1 MAATETGQLIYSA
14 VASCGDGLRSR
25 TSQRVACQ
33 PPALRAGNRLPLRA
47 LSQSR
52 RVGADSRDIRHAAKN
67 AGCTSSTENAMAE
80 LAAATSLSRFP
91 CFALRAACA
100 GGCPA
105 TRCAALLQR
114 GRFLQR
120 TGDYER
126 RDTRSTKTPRRPCRP
141 SPSNSRWEHLRSRDN
156 SLRAAASV
164 FPRPRIGDRSRKKR
178 PRCMCRAVPSVRRR
192 RYMLH
197 FCSPTYV
204 LTRTFTPSVSMVIC
218 PFRSVL

>member
-164 FPRPRIGDRSRKKR
+164 FRGRESETGRARSDRAVCAGQCLRCGDGGTCFISAPRHTSSPARLPRP
-178 PRCMCRAVPSVRRR
+178 CRW
-192 RYMLH
+192 
-197 FCSPTYV
+197 
-204 LTRTFTPSVSMVIC
+204 
-218 PFRSVL
+218 